1 MPGYQ
6 VGFASAAV
14 EKSFE
19 KELSRLDRPVLL
31 RIKEAIDS
39 LAVNPRPQG
48 KKIKALRPPV
58 QIAFFLAQYRI
69 RVGDYRILYDIDDT
83 EHRVILLA
91 LRRRSEKTY
100 R

>member
-1 MPGYQ
+1 MPAYE
-6 VGFASAAV
+6 VGFPSAAV

-19 KELSRLDRPVLL
+19 KELSKLDRGLLL
-31 RIKEAIDS
+31 RIKGAVDS
-39 LAVNPRPQG
+39 LADNPRPQG
-48 KKIKALRPPV
+48 KKIKALRPPLRV
-58 QIAFFLAQYRI
+58 SQFLAQYRI

-83 EHRVILLA
+83 ARKVILLA